1 MSSLELL
8 RAVYDWL
15 QSHDLWIAAA
25 LVLLPLGGTA
35 VAWMAKGRPGDSA
48 AAGKLTASVVIG
60 AAVVLVFVEA
70 AALLLATKVLRR
82 DLWMVMLNG
91 NAILVLGP
99 PLSLA
104 AAVLGLRL
112 VFPLS
117 QLATI
122 RTLRDLALLIGLGW
136 AAIWALG
143 KFRGWGVWFLGGI
156 GDLLLLA
163 GLAVAV
169 LYYLY
174 KRSTGPTPPLRR

>member
-8 RAVYDWL
+8 RAIYDWL
-15 QSHDLWIAAA
+15 QTYELWVAAA
-25 LVLLPLGGTA
+25 LAWLPLGGTLA
-35 VAWMAKGRPGDSA
+35 AWIGKGRHADGS
-48 AAGKLTASVVIG
+48 GRLIGSVVIG
-60 AAVVLVFVEA
+60 TAVVLVFVEA
-70 AALLLATKVLRR
+70 GALLLATKVLRR
-82 DLWMVMLNG
+82 DLWTVMLNG

-104 AAVLGLRL
+104 ASVLAMRL
-112 VFPLS
+112 VFPLG

-122 RTLRDLALLIGLGW
+122 RTLRDLALMIGLGW

-163 GLAVAV
+163 GLAFAV

-174 KRSTGPTPPLRR
+174 KRSSGPMPPLRR